1 MELTS
6 PCPRGMR
13 ARFLRTLVGL
23 EPARGRA
30 SSGRAASAASRRGRR
45 QATEAGVYLRSK
57 YTDVPPP
64 LPRIA
69 YEPVSPRD
77 AGSFLLDASTDGELR
92 WNSSCLCR
100 LPAYLGTISP
110 QLRLIL
116 APFRWKNVFV
126 SHIFRLKNVVVSHIF
141 QGKCAYGLILSE
153 RVGRQ
158 YAATAYE

>member
-6 PCPRGMR
+6 PCPLGMR

-64 LPRIA
+64 LPRIV
-69 YEPVSPRD
+69 YEPASPRD

-116 APFRWKNVFV
+116 AHFPMEKRGCFAHFPMEKRGYLAHFPMETPIWPYTSREGWEAICND
-126 SHIFRLKNVVVSHIF
+126 SL
-141 QGKCAYGLILSE
+141 
-153 RVGRQ
+153 
-158 YAATAYE
+158 